1 MKGLTRGN
9 TPVGR
14 RLSAPKVSE
23 EKLEKIVEKSPES
36 PSPPR
41 VQPKHQNL
49 ANAVEEAVRD
59 AQQGKSIMSTPA
71 FESAIEKCMSQLKLT
86 VMSAADQEYT
96 ALRDRI
102 RELEAEIVLIKR
114 ENKLLKQLQT
124 VEQQVDFERM
134 KISELGEPVTHR
146 LQSNQI
152 QNVQVQQVPHHQQH
166 HQQTKKNKKPANY
179 QYNEPIH
186 INDVNYGQYRNSARK
201 NVMLAL

>member
-14 RLSAPKVSE
+14 RLSAPKIAE
-23 EKLEKIVEKSPES
+23 EKLIEKSPES
-36 PSPPR
+36 PSPPSQ

-114 ENKLLKQLQT
+114 ENQLLKQLQT
-124 VEQQVDFERM
+124 VEQQIDFERM
-134 KISELGEPVTHR
+134 KISEIGEPVTHR

-179 QYNEPIH
+179 QYNEAIH
-186 INDVNYGQYRNSARK
+186 INDVLDNYGQYRNLAR
-201 NVMLAL
+201 L